1 MTSIMT
7 ADLLA
12 AESLCFIIYLF
23 VTASTSTGECH
34 DDDDAMTARP
44 PTAPIADSKIASRS
58 RAKATRCDAT
68 SKIIRASMSNSAMAR
83 GVTVR
88 LAGSPPAN
96 AKLSPRPGRGRRG
109 RHISNHPRKK
119 ILCKTASGSALRSFF
134 IGVMVALLD
143 RGLFARTVVISR
155 DLVIFDLYL
164 LGLLMISF
172 FLRTTTRSFSH
183 QINKSISKKRQQ

>member
-1 MTSIMT
+1 
-7 ADLLA
+7 
-12 AESLCFIIYLF
+12 
-23 VTASTSTGECH
+23 
-34 DDDDAMTARP
+34 
-44 PTAPIADSKIASRS
+44 
-58 RAKATRCDAT
+58 
-68 SKIIRASMSNSAMAR
+68 MSNSAMVR

-88 LAGSPPAN
+88 LAGSPPASSECE
-96 AKLSPRPGRGRRG
+96 AEPS
-109 RHISNHPRKK
+109 HISNHPRKK

>member
-58 RAKATRCDAT
+58 RAIAWMEGAGAIQLR
-68 SKIIRASMSNSAMAR
+68 MA
-83 GVTVR
+83 
-88 LAGSPPAN
+88 A
-96 AKLSPRPGRGRRG
+96 PR
-109 RHISNHPRKK
+109 S
-119 ILCKTASGSALRSFF
+119 
-134 IGVMVALLD
+134 
-143 RGLFARTVVISR
+143 
-155 DLVIFDLYL
+155 
-164 LGLLMISF
+164 
-172 FLRTTTRSFSH
+172 
-183 QINKSISKKRQQ
+183 